1 MIKITHVIFDV
12 DGLILDTESIYTE
25 FTSNFLSGYNLQ
37 FDYNIKKLMM
47 GRKPHEAGEILV
59 KHYNLPLSANEF
71 IQRQSEYITPERWES
86 VQCLPGAEKLILH
99 LASHNIPM
107 ALATGCCSYELDQ
120 KMRNHQ
126 VIMTKV
132 SHSVCSGD
140 DPTVKHGK
148 PMPDI
153 FLTTANRFKI
163 PPDSS
168 DNVLV
173 FEDSP
178 NGVEAA
184 LSAGMHVVWIPDPRE
199 PPGNFPKST
208 SSTDISRV
216 TRLNCLSDFKPEQFG
231 LPRFENDS

>member
-1 MIKITHVIFDV
+1 MIDVTHVIFDV

-25 FTSNFLSGYNLQ
+25 FTSNFLSGYNLK

-59 KHYNLPLSANEF
+59 KHYNLPLSVDEF
-71 IQRQSEYITPERWES
+71 IQKQSEYITPERWES
-86 VQCLPGAEKLILH
+86 VKCLPGAERLIFH

-107 ALATGCCSYELDQ
+107 ALATGCCSYQLDQ

-126 VIMTKV
+126 SLMAKI

-140 DPTVKHGK
+140 DPSIKHGK
-148 PMPDI
+148 PEPDI
-153 FLTTANRFKI
+153 FLAAADRFRI
-163 PPDSS
+163 PPASS

-199 PPGNFPKST
+199 PPGNFLNST
-208 SSTDISRV
+208 SPIDISRV
-216 TRLNCLSDFKPEQFG
+216 TRLKCLADFKPEQFG
-231 LPRFENDS
+231 LPGFESDP